1 MSIIQQI
8 FAYNTGAPIS
18 GTTQVGD
25 IAIIENE
32 ANYYPGLGGLT
43 WWGGPDES
51 QGYVIAT
58 PVSGNTQ
65 PTPLFSGA
73 PSGQMSCSTI
83 YKGPNINLSNNNQT
97 AFQQFGYQMSVL
109 TNTSIDNNDRVMFS
123 VLSTSL
129 EPATLPQSRFIG
141 VGKTTMNYQGNPY
154 GGYPGNDT
162 QSIGF
167 NAIGEYY
174 YNGSVVDSGLPTF
187 TEGDIIDIAIAHGQ
201 YWFIRVNGG
210 NWNNNPAANPA
221 TLTGGLTMNGLTN
234 YYPALCPGYEG
245 TMTIQNTSTYG
256 VPSGYT
262 LLGTNITASV
272 RFLGTK
278 NMTNPF
284 NESTFVELTNIS
296 FNQSFSNGND
306 ASTWLTSNGYWNSW
320 VSNGSILFP
329 TGTNSYVRASTPLTL
344 GLGNL
349 TVEGWVYMTSNPATN
364 RFVLVGGGGNRGI
377 SIYNGLYGSANA
389 TTITIDYESAG
400 DYQFTVPTMV
410 ANVWYHIAVSRDASN
425 SMSLWL
431 NGVRAGNPAN
441 LSFNFISNNYS
452 IGAWPTQGM
461 YSNDVYI
468 SNVRITTTNVYN
480 VASPTITVPTAPLTN
495 IAGTQLLM
503 NTKFGATWLVD
514 SSSNNITMV
523 DNGSPSSSNYEPFTP
538 VPLPTPTPTVT
549 STPTPTTTSTPT
561 PSVTTTSTP
570 TLTPTKTL
578 TPTPTSTSGGGGGD
592 GWFFYTPEGPI
603 QGPPTSSGNT
613 IFVLNGNSSFNPNFT
628 GASITI
634 YFNVYTQGGTD
645 YATQFQ
651 SLASTGGTFTMTQNG
666 VSATYSG
673 ANTTFNYSPNSFIGF
688 NITNYN
694 QLVSSAAT
702 PFISGSPITLTFNG
716 VPVSTPTPTP
726 TNTST
731 PVTATPTPTNTVT
744 PTVTPSITPTNTKTP
759 TPTPT
764 ITPTNTVTPTI
775 TPSSTPAPGQIIVAA
790 GGVNALS
797 YSYDGDNWVNS
808 SNGATFVSQPAPA
821 VASSPTTFVAGGPNG
836 STARLI
842 YSNNGITW
850 SASTNGNTLFNSVN
864 GIAYGGGKFVAVG
877 INTSALAG
885 IAYSTD
891 GITWTASNSVTG
903 IFGSVPLSVA
913 YNGSRWVATAQPGG
927 GANPK
932 NTIAYSDDGITWTAS
947 ANSTSI
953 FTSSGRGVAWGGDKW
968 VAVGTGTN
976 RMAYSTD
983 GITWSATTNGNT
995 IITGTGYGVR
1005 YNGSQWVAVGQ
1016 GTNSIAYSNNGLTWS
1031 ASTNG
1036 NTIFSFQGYCITWD
1050 SFDSQWIAGGQG
1062 TNQLAIS
1069 TDGITW
1075 SATTNGN
1082 TIMNDR
1088 VLALSTRN

>member
-51 QGYVIAT
+51 QGYVIAA

-65 PTPLFSGA
+65 PTPLFSGNLILS
-73 PSGQMSCSTI
+73 PT
-83 YKGPNINLSNNNQT
+83 YKGGDINLSNSNQT
-97 AFQQFGYQMSVL
+97 ALQQFGYQQSVL
-109 TNTSIDNNDRVMFS
+109 GQTLINNVDKVMFS
-123 VLSTSL
+123 V
-129 EPATLPQSRFIG
+129 QSNVCPGAGNPFFQSIG
-141 VGKTTMNYQGNPY
+141 VGTTSMNYSTQY
-154 GGYPGNDT
+154 GAYPGNDT
-162 QSIGF
+162 QSVGF
-167 NAIGEYY
+167 SMDGNFYF
-174 YNGSVVDSGLPTF
+174 NGSIVQSALPTW
-187 TEGDIIDIAIAHGQ
+187 TTTDIIDVAVDLYNDLI
-201 YWFIRVNGG
+201 WIRVNGG
-210 NWNNNPAANPA
+210 TWAGNPAGANDPA
-221 TLTGGLTMNGLTN
+221 TNQGGLSLNGLTFF
-234 YYPALCPGYEG
+234 YPVLSPGNDVG
-245 TMTIQNTSTYG
+245 QMTIQNSAIYG
-256 VPSGYT
+256 LPEGYQ
-262 LLGTNITASV
+262 LLGVNVTASV
-272 RFLGTK
+272 KFLGTK

-320 VSNGSILFP
+320 VSI
-329 TGTNSYVRASTPLTL
+329 
-344 GLGNL
+344 
-349 TVEGWVYMTSNPATN
+349 
-364 RFVLVGGGGNRGI
+364 
-377 SIYNGLYGSANA
+377 
-389 TTITIDYESAG
+389 
-400 DYQFTVPTMV
+400 
-410 ANVWYHIAVSRDASN
+410 
-425 SMSLWL
+425 
-431 NGVRAGNPAN
+431 
-441 LSFNFISNNYS
+441 
-452 IGAWPTQGM
+452 
-461 YSNDVYI
+461 
-468 SNVRITTTNVYN
+468 
-480 VASPTITVPTAPLTN
+480 
-495 IAGTQLLM
+495 
-503 NTKFGATWLVD
+503 
-514 SSSNNITMV
+514 
-523 DNGSPSSSNYEPFTP
+523 
-538 VPLPTPTPTVT
+538 TPTPTATLSVTPTVTPTNTTT
-549 STPTPTTTSTPT
+549 STPTPSVTNTQTPT

-603 QGPPTSSGNT
+603 QAPPTSSGNT

-673 ANTTFNYSPNSFIGF
+673 ANTTFNYSPNSFLGF
-688 NITNYN
+688 NVTNYN

-744 PTVTPSITPTNTKTP
+744 PTVTPSITPTNTETP

-764 ITPTNTVTPTI
+764 ITPTNTITPTI